1 LTHTLTEVKKMP
13 TDIIP
18 PGLEGAL
25 EAHRKNM
32 EVAFA
37 ALAGNPYRADE
48 HLNTMRLEIIATAV
62 TLMDNNIPVAIP
74 KKERTLTD
82 VLQEAAAESAM
93 MLGSNAVASGV
104 SFFRNVKENISKT
117 SKGIPKDAEQIIIYE
132 DEETGDLFFYDE
144 HENEVMCDEDGFPIE
159 EYTQEDDANE

>member
-1 LTHTLTEVKKMP
+1 MV

-25 EAHRKNM
+25 EVHRKNM
-32 EVAFA
+32 EVAYA
-37 ALAGNPYRADE
+37 ALSGNPYRADE
-48 HLNTMRLEIIATAV
+48 HLNTMRMEIIATAV

-104 SFFRNVKENISKT
+104 SFFRNVKENISNT
-117 SKGIPKDAEQIIIYE
+117 ANGIPKDAEQIIIYE
-132 DEETGDLFFYDE
+132 DEETGDLFFYDDD
-144 HENEVMCDEDGFPIE
+144 ENEIMCDEDGFPLE
-159 EYTQEDDANE
+159 DTQEDDANE